1 MHGATRSTGDTL
13 KRQENAYIRE
23 EAFIPSLSQK
33 ISVIW
38 ALEMNELH
46 SPASRPSPLPLLHR
60 RVLPQQAQSGK
71 TGQHLN
77 SEALRQPY
85 LLMARVTTHLQVLPG
100 R

>member
-1 MHGATRSTGDTL
+1 MAQLARSATHSRERIHQ
-13 KRQENAYIRE
+13 KRG
-23 EAFIPSLSQK
+23 
-33 ISVIW
+33 ISPVPVSEDLGHLG

-46 SPASRPSPLPLLHR
+46 SPASPSPLPLLHR

>member
-1 MHGATRSTGDTL
+1 MRMARNSLDRRHTR
-13 KRQENAYIRE
+13 ENAYIRK
-23 EAFIPSLSQK
+23 EAFLPSLSQK
-33 ISVIW
+33 ISVTW

-46 SPASRPSPLPLLHR
+46 SPASPSPLPLLHR

-85 LLMARVTTHLQVLPG
+85 LLMARVTTHLQVLP
-100 R
+100 RR